1 MVEQNIY
8 LGKGISLDLT
18 IHGAAG
24 SMNPWSEYIG
34 APHVG
39 VCIGVCLHRYAK
51 DGYDPS
57 SHTSPVIFIVRSV
70 AVACCE
76 PGWSHGCG
84 WGWEWE
90 RWLVERAS
98 GTSD

>member
-24 SMNPWSEYIG
+24 SMNPWLEYIG

-39 VCIGVCLHRYAK
+39 VCIGVCLHRYAR
-51 DGYDPS
+51 DG
-57 SHTSPVIFIVRSV
+57 
-70 AVACCE
+70 
-76 PGWSHGCG
+76 
-84 WGWEWE
+84 
-90 RWLVERAS
+90 
-98 GTSD
+98 